1 MDAEFQK
8 AVQRNPHLGEYVK
21 KFMRETGEDE
31 PTFMVSLGK
40 DIDRA
45 KVNIILPVGDPVFIH
60 LYGGDEQGEINYYGV
75 EPELNDLEKKKYKAT
90 LDIILEKSANEPV
103 PNTEA
108 ELKDLITKLFNE
120 SIDIGSGGNMADD
133 ERGGRFDILQKLMP
147 VQKKVPMT
155 QGEYN
160 KILYHLERDIIGSGP
175 IEPIIRDPYL
185 EDISSIGVD
194 NIFIVHKIFDTI
206 KTDLTFGDDEG
217 LDNWL
222 RSMSERIGRP
232 VSDAR
237 PIADGALPDG
247 SRINIIYSIDVSKRG
262 SSFTMR
268 KFSEVPVS
276 IIQLIGW
283 GALSAEMAA
292 YMWMCLENGMSIFFS
307 GETASGKTT
316 MLNACLAFVNPK
328 AKIFSAEDT
337 AEVQPPQPVWQQLIT
352 REEGPPESRVDTF
365 ALLKAAL
372 RSRPNYIIVGEIRG
386 AEGNVAFQGMQC
398 IREGYIAMPGHGP
411 MHIIDL
417 YDQYAADA
425 QEQDGK
431 DIIDISDHKLPVYV
445 SGIDGKVSRSTITNV
460 LRMGKQQLIKVY
472 FDTGE
477 VLEVTPNHRF
487 LLTNDKEVVAEELLD
502 TQQLPNVILPPPIA
516 WYQND
521 SHGFDFLEGW
531 NILKDELYAQNI
543 DAYKKTAAYKK
554 DRKKFADYFASRN
567 KTIPFDVYRRIV
579 GNTGLPDE
587 VYAIRK
593 GSSEK
598 ISVPLQLNHEILVSI
613 ARYLM
618 GLDVPVV
625 YQQFF
630 RHVMDITPQHIGK
643 PFWKLGL
650 DQLRV
655 VFEEFLE
662 LSSIEKQ
669 SLSDEIWYSIG
680 RLAGDDSLYVTRK
693 KTKFSDFRWQVKNKN
708 TDEGVNYA
716 KRAIHVI
723 PHDANSVQTVHKDN
737 AYTTRICR
745 VDRSFVDW
753 LIKKGFIHVNEECV
767 YSKAVLK
774 RIPIDNISNPYAYV
788 AGLLDSDCTIRYTKN
803 RSFEIKLAL
812 NVNRDDEGLLFDQLR
827 LVHHY
832 EHQLFPRINCVEFRY
847 HSDFDEHV
855 RRYSQFC
862 HELGINV
869 RTTRYDKIRGIGARV
884 EFSSD
889 RKQEVFSTWA
899 RNVAPYMYRQ
909 DKKQTIESM
918 VDIAP
923 GDRRSDITEF
933 DGYSASIHK
942 NCLPHLALLARIFG
956 HTLVSEGHECFE
968 QRLFAFKKL
977 EFSRILH
984 IEHGCIDHTYDISMA
999 NGSYYIGGKQ
1009 MMGYV
1014 YDTGHP
1020 VLATFHASAVS
1031 KMIQRL
1037 TADPIN
1043 VPVTFIDNLNIAM
1056 ILSAVYRKGKFLR
1069 RALAI
1074 EEIEGYYEEIGG
1086 VATRAVFQWEPDT
1099 DNHKFR
1105 GLNNSYILEDKIA
1118 TKLGYEDKRAIYQ
1131 DLFLRAKI
1139 LEEMKSRGI
1148 EDYFDVLE
1156 IIVNFYKHGI
1166 DGLPFS
1172 V

>member
-31 PTFMVSLGK
+31 PTFMVSLSK
-40 DIDRA
+40 DIDHS

-75 EPELNDLEKKKYKAT
+75 EPELTDLEKKKYQTA
-90 LDIILEKSANEPV
+90 LDIILEKSATEPV
-103 PNTEA
+103 PNTET
-108 ELKDLITKLFNE
+108 ELKDLITKLFNG
-120 SIDIGSGGNMADD
+120 SIDIGSGGSID
-133 ERGGRFDILQKLMP
+133 EDEGGSKLDILQKFIP

-194 NIFIVHKIFDTI
+194 NVFIVHKIFDTI
-206 KTDLTFGDDEG
+206 KTDLTFGTEEG

-276 IIQLIGW
+276 IIQLINW

-386 AEGNVAFQGMQC
+386 AEGNVAFQGMQ
-398 IREGYIAMPGHGP
+398 
-411 MHIIDL
+411 
-417 YDQYAADA
+417 
-425 QEQDGK
+425 
-431 DIIDISDHKLPVYV
+431 
-445 SGIDGKVSRSTITNV
+445 
-460 LRMGKQQLIKVY
+460 
-472 FDTGE
+472 
-477 VLEVTPNHRF
+477 
-487 LLTNDKEVVAEELLD
+487 
-502 TQQLPNVILPPPIA
+502 
-516 WYQND
+516 
-521 SHGFDFLEGW
+521 
-531 NILKDELYAQNI
+531 
-543 DAYKKTAAYKK
+543 
-554 DRKKFADYFASRN
+554 
-567 KTIPFDVYRRIV
+567 
-579 GNTGLPDE
+579 
-587 VYAIRK
+587 
-593 GSSEK
+593 
-598 ISVPLQLNHEILVSI
+598 
-613 ARYLM
+613 
-618 GLDVPVV
+618 
-625 YQQFF
+625 
-630 RHVMDITPQHIGK
+630 
-643 PFWKLGL
+643 
-650 DQLRV
+650 
-655 VFEEFLE
+655 
-662 LSSIEKQ
+662 
-669 SLSDEIWYSIG
+669 
-680 RLAGDDSLYVTRK
+680 
-693 KTKFSDFRWQVKNKN
+693 
-708 TDEGVNYA
+708 
-716 KRAIHVI
+716 
-723 PHDANSVQTVHKDN
+723 
-737 AYTTRICR
+737 
-745 VDRSFVDW
+745 
-753 LIKKGFIHVNEECV
+753 
-767 YSKAVLK
+767 
-774 RIPIDNISNPYAYV
+774 
-788 AGLLDSDCTIRYTKN
+788 
-803 RSFEIKLAL
+803 
-812 NVNRDDEGLLFDQLR
+812 
-827 LVHHY
+827 
-832 EHQLFPRINCVEFRY
+832 
-847 HSDFDEHV
+847 
-855 RRYSQFC
+855 
-862 HELGINV
+862 
-869 RTTRYDKIRGIGARV
+869 
-884 EFSSD
+884 
-889 RKQEVFSTWA
+889 
-899 RNVAPYMYRQ
+899 
-909 DKKQTIESM
+909 
-918 VDIAP
+918 
-923 GDRRSDITEF
+923 
-933 DGYSASIHK
+933 
-942 NCLPHLALLARIFG
+942 
-956 HTLVSEGHECFE
+956 
-968 QRLFAFKKL
+968 
-977 EFSRILH
+977 
-984 IEHGCIDHTYDISMA
+984 
-999 NGSYYIGGKQ
+999 
-1009 MMGYV
+1009 
-1014 YDTGHP
+1014 TGHP

-1086 VATRAVFQWEPDT
+1086 VATRAVFQWEPDSDT
-1099 DNHKFR
+1099 HKFR

-1118 TKLGYEDKRAIYQ
+1118 TKLGYEDKRMIYQ

-1139 LEEMKSRGI
+1139 LTEMKSRGI
-1148 EDYFDVLE
+1148 EDYYDVLE
-1156 IIVNFYKHGI
+1156 IIVNFYKHGV
-1166 DGLPFS
+1166 DGLPFT